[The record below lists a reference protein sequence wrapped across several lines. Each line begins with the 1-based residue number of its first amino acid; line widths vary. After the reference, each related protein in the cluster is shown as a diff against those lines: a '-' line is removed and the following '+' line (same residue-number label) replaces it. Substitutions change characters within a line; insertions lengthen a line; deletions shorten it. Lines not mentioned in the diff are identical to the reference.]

1 MYKKYTQEVL
11 NYFIYSNLYLSFVCP
26 GRSRLEYC
34 LEMALKSFSFRP
46 EPPLAGSN
54 VGLAAV
60 VIFKHALRKL
70 VDNTRTPSQLTVL

>member
-1 MYKKYTQEVL
+1 MCKKHTQKTK
-11 NYFIYSNLYLSFVCP
+11 NYFTNSNLYLSFVCP

-34 LEMALKSFSFRP
+34 LEIALKSFSFRP

-60 VIFKHALRKL
+60 VMFKHAM
-70 VDNTRTPSQLTVL
+70 